1 DMVAPF
7 LPAVPGAV
15 DLLFRSILVGIVEKV
30 NGLGAHLSLAQRLCS
45 FAFLFYGICCLHQNC
60 DLRKRPPHPFLGV
73 GNQRQRH
80 IRTGIIAQEGTDP
93 RVDAVFVNQTRLPL
107 RIQPEDQ
114 PIAVVEL
121 PGIDLDLPA
130 HALDSYSDRWR
141 CAMSDAS
148 S

>member
-1 DMVAPF
+1 MAPF

-45 FAFLFYGICCLHQNC
+45 FAFL
-60 DLRKRPPHPFLGV
+60 GV

-80 IRTGIIAQEGTDP
+80 TRTGIIAQEGTGL

-107 RIQPEDQ
+107 RIRPEDQ
-114 PIAVVEL
+114 PISVVEL
-121 PGIDLDLPA
+121 PGMNLDLPA

-141 CAMSDAS
+141 CAMPDAS